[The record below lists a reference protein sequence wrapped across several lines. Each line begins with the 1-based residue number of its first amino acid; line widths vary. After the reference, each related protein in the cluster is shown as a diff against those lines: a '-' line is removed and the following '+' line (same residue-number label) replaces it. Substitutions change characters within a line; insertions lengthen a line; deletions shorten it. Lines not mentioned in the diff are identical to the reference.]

1 MCQNGIQGVQRGDAM
16 DKFKITIARIEMIS
30 PNERGEDVRLLF
42 QFESGQIRFSLPVFV
57 NSRNFDDTEVV
68 EVARS
73 KLYDIFKQLCSQCK
87 GWRLSDD
94 ERRELARINSRPT
107 S

>member
-1 MCQNGIQGVQRGDAM
+1 M
-16 DKFKITIARIEMIS
+16 DEFKIKIARIEMVS
-30 PNERGEDVRLLF
+30 PNERGQDVRLAF
-42 QFESGQIRFSLPVFV
+42 QFESGQISFSLPVFV
-57 NSRNFDDTEVV
+57 NSREFDDTEVV

-73 KLYDIFKQLCSQCK
+73 KLYDIFRQLCSQCK

-94 ERRELARINSRPT
+94 EHRELARISARPA

>member
-1 MCQNGIQGVQRGDAM
+1 M
-16 DKFKITIARIEMIS
+16 DKFKIKIARIEMVS
-30 PNERGEDVRLLF
+30 PTERGEDVRLAF

-57 NSRNFDDTEVV
+57 NSREFDDTEVV

-73 KLYDIFKQLCSQCK
+73 KLYDIFRQLCGQCK

-94 ERRELARINSRPT
+94 ERRKLARINTRPA

>member
-1 MCQNGIQGVQRGDAM
+1 M
-16 DKFKITIARIEMIS
+16 DKFKIKIARIEMVS
-30 PNERGEDVRLLF
+30 PNERGEDVRLAF

-57 NSRNFDDTEVV
+57 NSREFDDTEVV

-73 KLYDIFKQLCSQCK
+73 KLYDIFRQLCGQCK
-87 GWRLSDD
+87 RWRLSDD
-94 ERRELARINSRPT
+94 ERRELARINARPA

>member
-1 MCQNGIQGVQRGDAM
+1 M
-16 DKFKITIARIEMIS
+16 DEFKIKIARIEMVS
-30 PNERGEDVRLLF
+30 LNEGGGDVRLTF
-42 QFESGQIRFSLPVFV
+42 QFESGQINFLLPVFV
-57 NSRNFDDTEVV
+57 NSREFDDTEIV

-87 GWRLSDD
+87 GWQLSDD
-94 ERRELARINSRPT
+94 ERRQLARINARPA

>member
-1 MCQNGIQGVQRGDAM
+1 VDE
-16 DKFKITIARIEMIS
+16 FKIKIARIEMIS
-30 PNERGEDVRLLF
+30 PNEHGEDVRLTF

-57 NSRNFDDTEVV
+57 NSREFDDTEVV

-73 KLYDIFKQLCSQCK
+73 KLYDIFKQLCSQCED
-87 GWRLSDD
+87 WELSDD
-94 ERRELARINSRPT
+94 ERRELARINARPA